1 MGLGEGIDLDMLEV
15 TPEQSAQLLVHDTV
29 RVVTEEEEKAG
40 NAANTNGGRLLSAA
54 GNEARAAGKR
64 SGGVDRP
71 TKKAHRYFFTD
82 DPVEKYYYHQ
92 PIVKKVYPTSGLT
105 TGGTPIEVSGAWF
118 DQRLEY
124 GVIPYCK
131 IGDKIVRAQ
140 FFSTVRIVCMSPPND
155 NLNAC
160 LPILVSLNGVDWV
173 NTETCFGYY
182 TNPEITN
189 MVPKSGPY

>member
-1 MGLGEGIDLDMLEV
+1 M
-15 TPEQSAQLLVHDTV
+15 HDTV
-29 RVVTEEEEKAG
+29 RVVTEAEEKAG
-40 NAANTNGGRLLSAA
+40 NAANTNGDAANTNGDAANTNGGRLLSAA

-118 DQRLEY
+118 D
-124 GVIPYCK
+124 
-131 IGDKIVRAQ
+131 
-140 FFSTVRIVCMSPPND
+140 
-155 NLNAC
+155 
-160 LPILVSLNGVDWV
+160 
-173 NTETCFGYY
+173 
-182 TNPEITN
+182 
-189 MVPKSGPY
+189 